1 MTAANIIWNWT
12 IRVFT
17 VGLCAL
23 AFSVAARAERIA
35 FLVPSQ
41 IIYPGQTIGNA
52 GLTEKFFTIR
62 ASAAAQYVL
71 SPDQLVGKISRRT
84 LLPGQPILLTAVNEP
99 DMVQRGVPAVLIYD
113 TGSLVITARGTP
125 LEAGR
130 VGDFIKVR
138 NLDSGITVSGTILAD
153 GRIQVGMQ

>member
-1 MTAANIIWNWT
+1 MSAAKPIRNWI
-12 IRVFT
+12 IRV
-17 VGLCAL
+17 LAASLYAL
-23 AFSVAARAERIA
+23 IFSVAAHAERIA

-41 IIYPGQTIGNA
+41 IIYPGQTIGNT
-52 GLTEKFFTIR
+52 GLQEKYFTIR
-62 ASAAAQYVL
+62 ASAAGQYVL
-71 SPDQLVGKISRRT
+71 SAEQLVGKVSRRT

-99 DMVQRGVPAVLIYD
+99 DMIQRGVPAVLIYD

-138 NLDSGITVSGTILAD
+138 NIDSGITVSGTILAD
-153 GRIQVGMQ
+153 GRIQVGLQ